1 MVLGLV
7 VAMYCFHIQ
16 MLLCQLSIALGQSR
30 SENNLGL
37 SALLKGPMMAAGIWT
52 HIFFRLLAC
61 YATLQYWVD
70 YTVQSD
76 TTIKNSAD

>member
-37 SALLKGPMMAAGIWT
+37 SALLKGPMMAAGI
-52 HIFFRLLAC
+52 
-61 YATLQYWVD
+61 
-70 YTVQSD
+70 
-76 TTIKNSAD
+76 